1 MPLASSPARML
12 RPADN
17 LGAMSD
23 SISPSSATASAKT
36 PLADAPAPAP
46 TAAEDGPAAFPAH
59 PPTTEIV
66 LSAPQRWRA
75 FWVCVAVAGIT
86 ILDLSK
92 VNVAL
97 PSIESALGAGSTE
110 LQLIVSGY
118 VLTFGLVL
126 VPMGRLGDQRSRRA
140 LFIVGL
146 SLFTITS
153 LVCAVAISPLMLMI
167 GRLLQGVA
175 AGIQMPQVLGLIQQ
189 LFQGKERGRA
199 FGLFGAT
206 IGIATAFGPTIG
218 GLLILVGGA
227 TDGWRWIFWMNVPLG
242 IIAIALAVWVLPK
255 TRTRSRR
262 ALSFDLFGVLL
273 FGLAVLSLMW
283 PFLFTTGSPD
293 DDPRRWWLLVLFVL
307 FAGAFVAWERHYES
321 RGKQPLIRFA
331 LFRIS
336 SFRNGTLLIAAYF
349 TALPALFL
357 LTTLF
362 LQTGVGLA
370 AVYAGMVTI
379 GFALASALFSWIGG
393 NLVGTYGRPIV
404 VWGLVGVLACVIGLA
419 AAALFVPVEWVAW
432 VMAGVMVIGGIGGG
446 LVMSPNQTLTL
457 SDIPVKQGGIAG
469 SIGQLGQRIGTS
481 VGTAVALSLFYAT
494 IYREADGT
502 APDIVV
508 YHDAYAY
515 GMTAVAVFV
524 ALAFLISIVDLSS
537 RRRGKRT

>member
-1 MPLASSPARML
+1 MTIELTS
-12 RPADN
+12 
-17 LGAMSD
+17 
-23 SISPSSATASAKT
+23 
-36 PLADAPAPAP
+36 
-46 TAAEDGPAAFPAH
+46 
-59 PPTTEIV
+59 
-66 LSAPQRWRA
+66 PQRWRA
-75 FWVCVAVAGIT
+75 FWVCVTVAAIT

-140 LFIVGL
+140 LFIIGL
-146 SLFTITS
+146 SLFTVMS
-153 LVCAVAISPLMLMI
+153 LVCAVAVDPVMLLTA
-167 GRLLQGVA
+167 RLLQGVA
-175 AGIQMPQVLGLIQQ
+175 AGIQMPQVIGLIQQ

-206 IGIATAFGPTIG
+206 IGVATAFGPTIG
-218 GLLILVGGA
+218 GLLIAIGGP

-242 IIAIALAVWVLPK
+242 LVAIGLAVWILPN
-255 TRTRSRR
+255 TRTRSRKK
-262 ALSFDLFGVLL
+262 LSFDSFGVVL

-293 DDPRRWWLLVLFVL
+293 DDPRRWWLLVAFVL
-307 FAGAFVAWERHYES
+307 FAGAFVAWERHYEGQ
-321 RGKQPLIRFA
+321 GKQPLIRFA
-331 LFRIS
+331 LFRTS
-336 SFRNGTLLIAAYF
+336 SYRNGTLLMAAYF

-370 AVYAGMVTI
+370 PVYAGMVTI

-393 NLVGTYGRPIV
+393 NIVGTYGRRVV
-404 VWGLVGVLACVIGLA
+404 VWGLAAVLACVAGLA
-419 AAALFVPVEWVAW
+419 ASALFLPQQWVVW
-432 VMAGVMVIGGIGGG
+432 VMAAVMVVGGIGGG
-446 LVMSPNQTLTL
+446 LVISPNQTLTL
-457 SDIPVKQGGIAG
+457 QDIPVKQGGVAG

-481 VGTAVALSLFYAT
+481 IGTAVALSLFYST
-494 IYREADGT
+494 IYREGEGD
-502 APDIVV
+502 APSIVI

-515 GMTAVAVFV
+515 GMIAVALFV
-524 ALAFLISIVDLSS
+524 AIAFVIAIVDLGS
-537 RRRGKRT
+537 RRRKKKIA